1 MQATILERNTQ
12 DISLAAT
19 RRAQE
24 ANKRDRKR
32 QLKAETAS
40 RASSRMVSRVT
51 SIMPTRRQS
60 FDTTMSI
67 TPGSDSVQAVVG
79 GSQGHASSLGLSSTA
94 SHSDTGSVVVPG
106 EGPQHEQPSSPLPNV
121 NETP

>member
-67 TPGSDSVQAVVG
+67 APTDSSDSAHR

-94 SHSDTGSVVVPG
+94 SHSDSGSVVVPG